1 MKRLQVWMP
10 LLFSLVLIVGM
21 VIGSALRQNVPSSR
35 GIFNSGKRSV
45 LQEVVDL
52 VNLKYVD
59 KVNTDTLTDDAIQ
72 AMLAHLDPHS
82 VFIPASNV
90 EEINEDLQGNFEGIG
105 VEFFIIDDTVHV
117 TNVLSD
123 GPSDKAGIKVGD
135 KFLKVGDSLV
145 AGHGITGDKI
155 KNFLRGLGGSK
166 IAVTMLRN
174 GKTIQAAITRGTIPL
189 YSVDA
194 AYMID
199 TTTGYIHLNK
209 FSGTTYEEFMK
220 AMETLQQKGMKK
232 LIFDLRGNGG
242 GILTEATDIVDEFL
256 DDERLIVYT
265 QGVKQEK
272 IEYHCKRPGLFEKG
286 KLVLLV
292 DESSASA
299 SEVVAGALQ
308 DWDRATIIGRRTFGK
323 GLVQEQYDL
332 SDGSALRL
340 TVARYYTP
348 IGRNIQKPYNK
359 GRAAY
364 NEELAERFENGELV
378 NGDTVTKHTG
388 PAFKTR
394 SGRIVYGGGGIT
406 PDIFIPFDTA
416 TFSSNVYVLFDNQ
429 LFSKFIYTYYQQNKT
444 WFDQFKDPADFARRF
459 TDTRTAWNSLVSY
472 AGKNS
477 VNIGNVPERDKLE
490 IEKRI
495 KTWMAR
501 QIWRMEGYYE
511 VSNADDTA
519 ITKAMEEMKKPAP
532 VTEERK
538 SLPALKRVE

>member
-10 LLFSLVLIVGM
+10 LLFSVVLIVGM
-21 VIGSALRQNVPSSR
+21 FIGSALRQNVPSSR

-45 LQEVVDL
+45 LQEVMDL
-52 VNLKYVD
+52 VKLKYVD
-59 KVNTDTLTDDAIQ
+59 KVNTDTLTEDAIQ

-123 GPSDKAGIKVGD
+123 GPSDKAGLQVGD
-135 KFLKVGDSLV
+135 KFLKVGDSV
-145 AGHGITGDKI
+145 VTGKSINGDKI
-155 KNFLRGLGGSK
+155 KTFLRGTGGSK
-166 IAVTMLRN
+166 VQVTVLRN
-174 GKTIQAAITRGTIPL
+174 GKQISTAITRGTIPI

-194 AYMID
+194 SYMVD
-199 TTTGYIHLNK
+199 STTGYIHLNK

-220 AMETLQQKGMKK
+220 AMETLEAKGMKK
-232 LIFDLRGNGG
+232 LVFDLRGNGG

-265 QGVKQEK
+265 QGNKSEK
-272 IEYHCKRPGLFEKG
+272 MEYHCKRPGLFEKG

-359 GRAAY
+359 GRDAY
-364 NEELAERFENGELV
+364 NEELAQRFENGELV
-378 NGDTVTKHTG
+378 NGDTVAKHTG
-388 PAFKTR
+388 PAFKTKK
-394 SGRIVYGGGGIT
+394 GRTVYGGGGIT

-429 LFSKFIYTYYQQNKT
+429 LFSKFIYIYYQQNKAY
-444 WFDQFKDPADFARRF
+444 FDQFKNPADYARRYN
-459 TDTRTAWNSLVSY
+459 DTRTAWNSLIAY
-472 AGKNS
+472 ANKNS
-477 VNIGNVPERDKLE
+477 VNVQNVPDRDKVE
-490 IEKRI
+490 VEKRI
-495 KTWMAR
+495 KTWLAR

-511 VSNADDTA
+511 VSNSDDAA
-519 ITKAMEEMKKPAP
+519 ITRAMEEMKAP
-532 VTEERK
+532 
-538 SLPALKRVE
+538 

>member
-10 LLFSLVLIVGM
+10 LLFSLVLVLGM
-21 VIGSALRQNVPSSR
+21 VIGSALRDNVPNSR
-35 GIFNSGKRSV
+35 GIFNRGKRSV

-52 VNLKYVD
+52 VNLRYVD
-59 KVNTDTLTDDAIQ
+59 KVNTDTLAGEAIQ

-105 VEFFIIDDTVHV
+105 VEFFIIEDTVHV

-123 GPSDKAGIKVGD
+123 GPSDKAGLKVGD
-135 KFLKVGDSLV
+135 KFLRVGDSAV
-145 AGHGITGDKI
+145 AGKSITGDKI
-155 KNFLRGLGGSK
+155 KNLLRGIGGSK
-166 IAVTMLRN
+166 VNVTVLRN
-174 GKTIQAAITRGTIPL
+174 GKPVQAVITRGTIPL

-220 AMETLQQKGMKK
+220 AMETLEQKGMKK

-265 QGVKQEK
+265 QGNKQEK
-272 IEYHCKRPGLFEKG
+272 IEYRCKRPGLFETG

-348 IGRNIQKPYNK
+348 LGRNIQKPYNK
-359 GRAAY
+359 GRDAY
-364 NEELAERFENGELV
+364 NEELAERFANGELV

-388 PAFKTR
+388 PAFKTKK
-394 SGRIVYGGGGIT
+394 GRIVYGGGGIT
-406 PDIFIPFDTA
+406 PDVFIPFDTA

-429 LFSKFIYTYYQQNKT
+429 LFSKFIYTYYQQNKGY
-444 WFDQFKDPADFARRF
+444 FDQFKDPADFARRYN
-459 TDTRTAWNSLVSY
+459 DTRTAWNSLISY

-477 VNIGNVPERDKLE
+477 VNIQSVPERDKVE

-495 KTWMAR
+495 KTWLAR

-519 ITKAMEEMKKPAP
+519 ISKAMDE
-532 VTEERK
+532 VR
-538 SLPALKRVE
+538 R

>member
-10 LLFSLVLIVGM
+10 LLFSLVLIAGM
-21 VIGSALRQNVPSSR
+21 WIGSGLRQNVPSSR
-35 GIFNSGKRSV
+35 GIFNSAKRSV

-59 KVNTDTLTDDAIQ
+59 KVNTDTLTEDAVQ

-82 VFIPASNV
+82 VFIPAASL

-117 TNVLSD
+117 TNVLSG
-123 GPSDKAGIKVGD
+123 GPSDKAGLQVGD
-135 KFLKVGDSLV
+135 RFVKVGDSVV
-145 AGHGITGDKI
+145 AGGHITADKI
-155 KNFLRGLGGSK
+155 KNFLRGESGSK
-166 IAVTMLRN
+166 VQVTMMRDN
-174 GKTIQAAITRGTIPL
+174 KPVQTTITRGTIPL

-194 AYMID
+194 SYMID
-199 TTTGYIHLNK
+199 TATGYIHLNK
-209 FSGTTYEEFMK
+209 FSGTTYEEFMS
-220 AMETLQQKGMKK
+220 ALETLQKKGMKK
-232 LIFDLRGNGG
+232 LVFDLRGNGG

-256 DDERLIVYT
+256 DDEKLIVYT
-265 QGVKQEK
+265 QGDKQDK
-272 IEYHCKRPGLFEKG
+272 MEYHCKRPGLFETG

-348 IGRNIQKPYNK
+348 IGRNIQKPYNN

-364 NEELAERFENGELV
+364 NEELAERFEKGELV
-378 NGDTVTKHTG
+378 NGDTVTVHNG
-388 PAFKTR
+388 PAFKTKK
-394 SGRIVYGGGGIT
+394 GRIVYGGGGIT
-406 PDIFIPFDTA
+406 PDIFVPFDTA

-429 LFSKFIYTYYQQNKT
+429 LFSKFIYTYYQQHKAF
-444 WFDQFKDPADFARRF
+444 FDQFKTPADFALRY
-459 TDTRTAWNSLVSY
+459 TQTAQAWNDLVSY
-472 AGKNS
+472 AGKNA
-477 VNIGNVPERDKLE
+477 VTLQNIPERDKME
-490 IEKRI
+490 IQKRI
-495 KTWMAR
+495 KTWLAR
-501 QIWRMEGYYE
+501 QIWRMEGYYQ
-511 VSNADDTA
+511 VSNAEDA
-519 ITKAMEEMKKPAP
+519 AVAKALDIIK
-532 VTEERK
+532 RK
-538 SLPALKRVE
+538 

>member
-1 MKRLQVWMP
+1 MKRLQVWLP
-10 LLFSLVLIVGM
+10 LLFSLVLIAGM
-21 VIGSALRQNVPSSR
+21 WIGSGLQKNIPNSR
-35 GIFNSGKRSV
+35 GIFNSNKRSV

-59 KVNTDTLTDDAIQ
+59 KVNTDTLTEDAVK

-82 VFIPASNV
+82 VFIPAASLT
-90 EEINEDLQGNFEGIG
+90 EINEDLQGNFEGIG

-117 TNVLSD
+117 TNVLAG
-123 GPSDKAGIKVGD
+123 GPSDKAG
-135 KFLKVGDSLV
+135 LKVGDRFIKVNDSVV
-145 AGHGITGDKI
+145 AGNRITADKI
-155 KNFLRGLGGSK
+155 KSLLRGPSGSK
-166 IAVTMLRN
+166 VAVTMLRN
-174 GKTIQAAITRGTIPL
+174 NQPVQTTITRGTIPL

-194 AYMID
+194 AYMIN

-220 AMETLQQKGMKK
+220 AMEDLKKKGMTQ

-256 DDERLIVYT
+256 DDDKLIVYT
-265 QGVKQEK
+265 QGDKQEK
-272 IEYHCKRPGLFEKG
+272 IEYNCKRPGLFETG

-348 IGRNIQKPYNK
+348 IGRNIQKSYTN
-359 GRAAY
+359 GRQAY
-364 NEELAERFENGELV
+364 HDEVAERLEKGELV
-378 NGDTVTKHTG
+378 NGDTVTHHTG
-388 PAFKTR
+388 PAYKTKK
-394 SGRIVYGGGGIT
+394 GRIVYGGGGIT
-406 PDIFIPFDTA
+406 PDIFVPFDTA
-416 TFSSNVYVLFDNQ
+416 SFSSNVFVLFDNQ
-429 LFSKFIYTYYQQNKT
+429 LFSKFIYTYYEENKAF
-444 WFDQFKDPADFARRF
+444 FDQFKNPADFAKRF
-459 TDTRTAWNSLVSY
+459 TQTEEAWNRLLAY
-472 AGKNS
+472 AAKNS
-477 VNIGNVPERDKLE
+477 VVLKIVPERDKHE
-490 IEKRI
+490 MQKRI
-495 KTWMAR
+495 KTWLAR

-511 VSNADDTA
+511 VNNMEDAGVL
-519 ITKAMEEMKKPAP
+519 KALEVLSK
-532 VTEERK
+532 
-538 SLPALKRVE
+538 

>member
-1 MKRLQVWMP
+1 MKRLQVWLP
-10 LLFSLVLIVGM
+10 LLFSLVLIAGM
-21 VIGSALRQNVPSSR
+21 WIGSGLRKNVPSSR

-59 KVNTDTLTDDAIQ
+59 KVNTDTLTEDAVQ

-82 VFIPASNV
+82 VFIPATNLT
-90 EEINEDLQGNFEGIG
+90 EINEDLQGNFEGIG

-117 TNVLSD
+117 TNVLAG
-123 GPSDKAGIKVGD
+123 GPSDKAGLQVGD
-135 KFLKVGDSLV
+135 RFVKVGDSVV
-145 AGHGITGDKI
+145 ASRHITADRI
-155 KNFLRGLGGSK
+155 KNFLRGAGGSK
-166 IAVTMLRN
+166 VPVTMLRDH
-174 GKTIQAAITRGTIPL
+174 KIVQTIITRGTIPL

-194 AYMID
+194 TYMID
-199 TTTGYIHLNK
+199 TATGYIHLNK
-209 FSGTTYEEFMK
+209 FAGTTYEEFMS
-220 AMETLQQKGMKK
+220 AVEALQKKGMKK

-256 DDERLIVYT
+256 DEDKLVTYT
-265 QGVKQEK
+265 QGDKQEK
-272 IEYHCKRPGLFEKG
+272 YEYKTKRPGLFEKG
-286 KLVLLV
+286 KVALLV

-348 IGRNIQKPYNK
+348 LGRNIQKSYSG
-359 GRAAY
+359 GRQAY
-364 NEELAERFENGELV
+364 NDEVATRFENGELI
-378 NGDTVTKHTG
+378 NGDTVSVHNG
-388 PAFKTR
+388 PAFKTKG
-394 SGRIVYGGGGIT
+394 GRTVYGGGGIT
-406 PDIFIPFDTA
+406 PDIFVPFDTA

-429 LFSKFIYTYYQQNKT
+429 LFSKFIYSYYQQNKSFFAQYKT
-444 WFDQFKDPADFARRF
+444 PLDFALRF
-459 TDTRTAWNSLVSY
+459 TQTEPAWNSLLAY
-472 AGKNS
+472 AGKNAVKLS
-477 VNIGNVPERDKLE
+477 NVPERDRLE
-490 IEKRI
+490 IQKRI

-511 VSNADDTA
+511 VSNAEDA
-519 ITKAMEEMKKPAP
+519 AVRKALDVIK
-532 VTEERK
+532 
-538 SLPALKRVE
+538 

>member
-1 MKRLQVWMP
+1 MP
-10 LLFSLVLIVGM
+10 LLFSIVLIAGM
-21 VIGSALRQNVPSSR
+21 FIGSALRQNVPSSR

-52 VNLKYVD
+52 VNMKYVD
-59 KVNTDTLTDDAIQ
+59 KVNTDTLTEDAIQ

-105 VEFFIIDDTVHV
+105 VEFFIIGDTVHV
-117 TNVLSD
+117 TNVLPG
-123 GPSDKAGIKVGD
+123 GPSDKAGLQVGD
-135 KFLKVGDSLV
+135 KFLLVGDTAV
-145 AGHGITGDKI
+145 AGKSITADKI
-155 KNFLRGLGGSK
+155 KNLLRGESGSK
-166 IAVTMLRN
+166 VQVTVVRN
-174 GKTIQAAITRGTIPL
+174 NKKVQTLITRGTIPL

-194 AYMID
+194 SYMID

-220 AMETLQQKGMKK
+220 AMEDLEQKGMKK

-242 GILTEATDIVDEFL
+242 GILSEATDIADEFL
-256 DDERLIVYT
+256 DNERLIVYT
-265 QGVKQEK
+265 QGEKQEK
-272 IEYHCKRPGLFEKG
+272 TEYHCKRPGLFEKG

-378 NGDTVTKHTG
+378 NGDTVSNHTG
-388 PAFKTR
+388 PAFKTK
-394 SGRIVYGGGGIT
+394 SGRTVYGGGGIT

-429 LFSKFIYTYYQQNKT
+429 LFSKFIYVYYQQNKAY
-444 WFDQFKDPADFARRF
+444 FDQFKNPADFARRYN
-459 TDTRTAWNSLVSY
+459 DTRTAWNSLMSY
-472 AGKNS
+472 AAQNS
-477 VNIGNVPERDKLE
+477 VHVQNIPERDKLD

-495 KTWMAR
+495 KTWLAR

-511 VSNADDTA
+511 VSNADDAA
-519 ITKAMEEMKKPAP
+519 ISKALSEMKK
-532 VTEERK
+532 
-538 SLPALKRVE
+538 

>member
-10 LLFSLVLIVGM
+10 LLFSIVLIAGM
-21 VIGSALRQNVPSSR
+21 FIGSALRQNVPSSR

-52 VNLKYVD
+52 VNMKYVD
-59 KVNTDTLTDDAIQ
+59 KVNTDTLTEDAIQ

-105 VEFFIIDDTVHV
+105 VEFFIIGDTVHV
-117 TNVLSD
+117 TNVLPG
-123 GPSDKAGIKVGD
+123 GPSDKAGLQVGD
-135 KFLKVGDSLV
+135 KFLLVGDTAV
-145 AGHGITGDKI
+145 AGKSITADKI
-155 KNFLRGLGGSK
+155 KNLLRGESGSK
-166 IAVTMLRN
+166 VQVTVVRN
-174 GKTIQAAITRGTIPL
+174 NKKVQTLITRGTIPL

-194 AYMID
+194 SYMID

-220 AMETLQQKGMKK
+220 AMEDLEQKGMKK

-242 GILTEATDIVDEFL
+242 GILSEATDIADEFL
-256 DDERLIVYT
+256 DNERLIVYT
-265 QGVKQEK
+265 QGEKQEK
-272 IEYHCKRPGLFEKG
+272 TEYHCKRPGLFEKG

-378 NGDTVTKHTG
+378 NGDTVSNHTG
-388 PAFKTR
+388 PAFKTK
-394 SGRIVYGGGGIT
+394 SGRTVYGGGGIT

-429 LFSKFIYTYYQQNKT
+429 LFSKFIYVYYQQNKAY
-444 WFDQFKDPADFARRF
+444 FDQFKNPADFARRYN
-459 TDTRTAWNSLVSY
+459 DTRTAWNSLMSY
-472 AGKNS
+472 AAQNS
-477 VNIGNVPERDKLE
+477 VHVQNIPERDKLD

-495 KTWMAR
+495 KTWLAR

-511 VSNADDTA
+511 VSNADDAA
-519 ITKAMEEMKKPAP
+519 ISKALSEMKK
-532 VTEERK
+532 
-538 SLPALKRVE
+538 

>member
-10 LLFSLVLIVGM
+10 LLFSIVLIAGM
-21 VIGSALRQNVPSSR
+21 FIGSALRQNIPSRR

-52 VNLKYVD
+52 VNMKYVD
-59 KVNTDTLTDDAIQ
+59 TVNTDTLTEDAIQ

-105 VEFFIIDDTVHV
+105 VEFFIINDTVHI
-117 TNVLSD
+117 TNVLSN
-123 GPSDKAGIKVGD
+123 GPSDKAGLQVGD
-135 KFLKVGDSLV
+135 KFLKVGDSTV
-145 AGHGITGDKI
+145 AGHGITADRI
-155 KNFLRGLGGSK
+155 KNLLRGVGGSK
-166 IAVTMLRN
+166 VQVAVLRN
-174 GKTIQAAITRGTIPL
+174 NKQVQTSITRGTIPL

-194 AYMID
+194 SYMID

-209 FSGTTYEEFMK
+209 FSGTTYEEFMS
-220 AMETLQQKGMKK
+220 AMEALQKKGMKK

-242 GILTEATDIVDEFL
+242 GILNEATDIVDEFL
-256 DDERLIVYT
+256 DDEKLIVYT
-265 QGVKQEK
+265 QGNKSEK
-272 IEYHCKRPGLFEKG
+272 TEYHCKRPGLFEKG

-359 GRAAY
+359 GREAY
-364 NEELAERFENGELV
+364 NEELAQRFENGELV
-378 NGDTVTKHTG
+378 NGDTATKHTG
-388 PAFKTR
+388 PAFKTK
-394 SGRIVYGGGGIT
+394 GGHTVYGGGGIT

-416 TFSSNVYVLFDNQ
+416 TFSSNVYMLFDNQ
-429 LFSKFIYTYYQQNKT
+429 LFSKFIYEYYEQNKT
-444 WFDQFKDPADFARRF
+444 YFDKFKTPADFAKGYN
-459 TDTRTAWNSLVSY
+459 DTHTAWNSLVSY
-472 AGKNS
+472 AAKNS
-477 VNIGNVPERDKLE
+477 VNVQNVPDRDRQE

-495 KTWMAR
+495 KTWLAR

-511 VSNADDTA
+511 VSNTDDMA
-519 ITKAMEEMKKPAP
+519 ITRALSELKK
-532 VTEERK
+532 
-538 SLPALKRVE
+538 

>member
-1 MKRLQVWMP
+1 MP
-10 LLFSLVLIVGM
+10 LLFSIVLIAGM
-21 VIGSALRQNVPSSR
+21 FIGSSLRQNVPSSR

-59 KVNTDTLTDDAIQ
+59 KVNTDTLTEDAIQ

-82 VFIPASNV
+82 VFIPASSL

-105 VEFFIIDDTVHV
+105 VEFFIINDTVHI

-123 GPSDKAGIKVGD
+123 GPSDKAGLQVGDKFIKVGD
-135 KFLKVGDSLV
+135 SVV
-145 AGHGITGDKI
+145 AGHGITADKI
-155 KNFLRGLGGSK
+155 KNFLRGVSGSK
-166 IAVTMLRN
+166 VQVAVLRN
-174 GKTIQAAITRGTIPL
+174 NKQIQTIITRGTIPL

-194 AYMID
+194 SYMID
-199 TTTGYIHLNK
+199 TATGYIHLNK

-242 GILTEATDIVDEFL
+242 GILTEATDIADEFL
-256 DDERLIVYT
+256 EGDKLIVYT
-265 QGVKQEK
+265 QGNKQEK
-272 IEYHCKRPGLFEKG
+272 TEYHCKRPGLFEKG

-299 SEVVAGALQ
+299 SEVLAGALQ
-308 DWDRATIIGRRTFGK
+308 DWDRATLIGRRTFGK

-332 SDGSALRL
+332 SNGSALRL

-348 IGRNIQKPYNK
+348 LGRNIQKPYNK
-359 GRAAY
+359 GREAY

-378 NGDTVTKHTG
+378 NGDTVNHHSG
-388 PAFKTR
+388 PAFKTK

-406 PDIFIPFDTA
+406 PDLFIPFDTA
-416 TFSSNVYVLFDNQ
+416 TFASNVYVLFDNQ
-429 LFSKFIYTYYQQNKT
+429 LFSKFIYTYYQQNKPY
-444 WFDQFKDPADFARRF
+444 FDQYKNPADFAKRF
-459 TDTRTAWNSLVSY
+459 NETRTAWNSLVTY
-472 AGKNS
+472 AARNA
-477 VNIGNVPERDKLE
+477 VNLQNVPERDKQE

-495 KTWMAR
+495 KTWLAR

-511 VSNADDTA
+511 VSNAEDTA
-519 ITKAMEEMKKPAP
+519 IKKALVEMKK
-532 VTEERK
+532 
-538 SLPALKRVE
+538 

>member
-10 LLFSLVLIVGM
+10 LLFSLVLIAGM
-21 VIGSALRQNVPSSR
+21 WIGSGLRQNVPSSR
-35 GIFNSGKRSV
+35 GIFNNGKRSV

-52 VNLKYVD
+52 VNMKYVD
-59 KVNTDTLTDDAIQ
+59 KVNTDTLTEDAVQ

-82 VFIPASNV
+82 VFIPASSL

-117 TNVLSD
+117 TNVLSG
-123 GPSDKAGIKVGD
+123 GPSDKAGLQVGD
-135 KFLKVGDSLV
+135 RFVKVGDSLV
-145 AGHGITGDKI
+145 AGKLITADKI
-155 KNFLRGLGGSK
+155 KNFLRGPGGSK
-166 IAVTMLRN
+166 VQVTMWRDN
-174 GKTIQAAITRGTIPL
+174 KAVQTTITRGTIPL

-194 AYMID
+194 SYMID
-199 TTTGYIHLNK
+199 TATGYIHLNK
-209 FSGTTYEEFMK
+209 FSGTTYEEFMN
-220 AMETLQQKGMKK
+220 AMEDLTKKGMKQ

-256 DDERLIVYT
+256 DNEKLIVYT
-265 QGVKQEK
+265 QGDKQDK
-272 IEYHCKRPGLFEKG
+272 MEYHCKRPGQFEKG

-308 DWDRATIIGRRTFGK
+308 DWDRATIVGRRTFGK

-348 IGRNIQKPYNK
+348 IGRNIQKPYGN
-359 GRAAY
+359 GRQAY

-378 NGDTVTKHTG
+378 NGDTVTPHNG
-388 PAFKTR
+388 PAFETKIKKR
-394 SGRIVYGGGGIT
+394 VVYGGGGIT

-429 LFSKFIYTYYQQNKT
+429 LFSKFIYTYYQQNKAF
-444 WFDQFKDPADFARRF
+444 FDQFKNPADFAVRF
-459 TDTRTAWNSLVSY
+459 TQTAQAWNSLINY
-472 AGKNS
+472 ATKSS
-477 VNIGNVPERDKLE
+477 VAIQNVPERDKQE
-490 IEKRI
+490 IQKRI
-495 KTWMAR
+495 KTWLAR

-511 VSNADDTA
+511 VSNSADA
-519 ITKAMEEMKKPAP
+519 AVVKALEAVKK
-532 VTEERK
+532 
-538 SLPALKRVE
+538 

>member
-10 LLFSLVLIVGM
+10 LLFSIVLIAGM
-21 VIGSALRQNVPSSR
+21 FIGSALRQNVPGSR

-105 VEFFIIDDTVHV
+105 VEFFIIDDTVHI

-123 GPSDKAGIKVGD
+123 GPSDKAGLQVGD
-135 KFLKVGDSLV
+135 RFLKVNDTVV
-145 AGHGITGDKI
+145 AGHGVTGDKI
-155 KNFLRGLGGSK
+155 KNLLRGVGGSK
-166 IAVTMLRN
+166 VLVSVLRN
-174 GKTIQAAITRGTIPL
+174 GKPLQTTITRGTIPL

-199 TTTGYIHLNK
+199 STTGYIHLNK
-209 FSGTTYEEFMK
+209 FSGTTYEEFMR
-220 AMETLQQKGMKK
+220 AMENLQQKGLKK

-242 GILTEATDIVDEFL
+242 GILTEATDIADEFL
-256 DDERLIVYT
+256 DDEKLIVYT
-265 QGVKQEK
+265 QGNKQDK
-272 IEYHCKRPGLFEKG
+272 TEYHCKRPGLFEKG

-332 SDGSALRL
+332 TDGSALRL

-348 IGRNIQKPYNK
+348 IGRNIQKPYNN

-364 NEELAERFENGELV
+364 NEELAHRYENGELV
-378 NGDTVTKHTG
+378 NGDTAVKHTG
-388 PAFKTR
+388 PAFKTK

-416 TFSSNVYVLFDNQ
+416 TFTSNVYVLYDNQ
-429 LFSKFIYTYYQQNKT
+429 LFSKFIYTYYQQNKAF
-444 WFDQFKDPADFARRF
+444 FDQFKNPADFARRY
-459 TDTRTAWNSLVSY
+459 TDTRTAWNSLLQY
-472 AGKNS
+472 AAKSS
-477 VNIGNVPERDKLE
+477 VTLQNIPERDIKE
-490 IEKRI
+490 MEQRI
-495 KTWMAR
+495 KTLLAR
-501 QIWRMEGYYE
+501 QIWRTEGYYE
-511 VSNADDTA
+511 VSNTDDAA
-519 ITKAMEEMKKPAP
+519 IRRAMMEMK
-532 VTEERK
+532 TH
-538 SLPALKRVE
+538 

>member
-10 LLFSLVLIVGM
+10 LLFSLVLIAGM
-21 VIGSALRQNVPSSR
+21 FIGSALRQNVPGSR

-59 KVNTDTLTDDAIQ
+59 KVNTDTLTEDAIQ

-82 VFIPASNV
+82 VFIPATNV

-117 TNVLSD
+117 TNVLSG
-123 GPSDKAGIKVGD
+123 GPSDKAGLQVGD
-135 KFLKVGDSLV
+135 KFLKVGDSVV
-145 AGHGITGDKI
+145 AGKTINGDKI
-155 KNFLRGLGGSK
+155 KNFLRGVGGSK
-166 IAVTMLRN
+166 VQVTVLRN
-174 GKTIQAAITRGTIPL
+174 GKQIQAAITRGTIPL

-194 AYMID
+194 SYMID
-199 TTTGYIHLNK
+199 TATGYIHLNK

-220 AMETLQQKGMKK
+220 AMETLEAKGMKK

-242 GILTEATDIVDEFL
+242 GILSEATDIADEFL
-256 DDERLIVYT
+256 TDDRLIVYT
-265 QGVKQEK
+265 KGNKQDK
-272 IEYHCKRPGLFEKG
+272 IEYNSKRPGLFEKG

-332 SDGSALRL
+332 TDGSALRL

-348 IGRNIQKPYNK
+348 LGRNIQKPYNK
-359 GRAAY
+359 GRDAY
-364 NEELAERFENGELV
+364 NDELAERFENGELV

-388 PAFKTR
+388 PAFKTK

-429 LFSKFIYTYYQQNKT
+429 LFSKFIYIYYQQNKAY
-444 WFDQFKDPADFARRF
+444 FDQFKNPADFIRRF
-459 TDTRTAWNSLVSY
+459 SDTRTAWNSLVSY
-472 AGKNS
+472 ATKNAIN
-477 VNIGNVPERDKLE
+477 VQNIPERDKVE
-490 IEKRI
+490 VEKRI
-495 KTWMAR
+495 KTWLAR

-511 VSNADDTA
+511 VSNADDAA
-519 ITKAMEEMKKPAP
+519 INKAMAEMKK
-532 VTEERK
+532 
-538 SLPALKRVE
+538 

>member
-10 LLFSLVLIVGM
+10 LLFSFVLILGM
-21 VIGSALRQNVPSSR
+21 FIGSALRQNVPGSR

-59 KVNTDTLTDDAIQ
+59 KVNTDTLTEDAVQ

-82 VFIPASNV
+82 VFIPAASV

-123 GPSDKAGIKVGD
+123 GPSDKAGLQVGD
-135 KFLKVGDSLV
+135 KFLKVGDTV
-145 AGHGITGDKI
+145 VTGNAINGDKI
-155 KNFLRGLGGSK
+155 KNFLRGVGGSK
-166 IAVTMLRN
+166 VEVTVLRN
-174 GKTIQAAITRGTIPL
+174 GKQIKTSITRGTIPL

-199 TTTGYIHLNK
+199 TATGYIHLNK

-220 AMETLQQKGMKK
+220 AMETLQAKGMTK

-256 DDERLIVYT
+256 GNERLIVYT
-265 QGVKQEK
+265 QGNKQEK
-272 IEYHCKRPGLFEKG
+272 IEYHCKRPGLFETG

-299 SEVVAGALQ
+299 SEVIAGALQ
-308 DWDRATIIGRRTFGK
+308 DWDRATIVGRRTFGK

-359 GRAAY
+359 GREAY
-364 NEELAERFENGELV
+364 NKELAERFENGELI
-378 NGDTVTKHTG
+378 NGDTVTKHNG
-388 PAFKTR
+388 PAYKTK
-394 SGRIVYGGGGIT
+394 SGRVVYGGGGIT
-406 PDIFIPFDTA
+406 PDVFIPFDTA

-429 LFSKFIYTYYQQNKT
+429 LFSKFIYIYYQENKSY
-444 WFDQFKDPADFARRF
+444 FDQFKNPADFARRY
-459 TDTRTAWNSLVSY
+459 TDTRTAWNSLLTY
-472 AGKNS
+472 AGKNA
-477 VNIGNVPERDKLE
+477 VTVQNVPERDKLE

-495 KTWMAR
+495 KTWLAR

-511 VSNADDTA
+511 VSNTDDA
-519 ITKAMEEMKKPAP
+519 AFTKAIAETKK
-532 VTEERK
+532 
-538 SLPALKRVE
+538 

>member
-1 MKRLQVWMP
+1 MP

-21 VIGSALRQNVPSSR
+21 FIGSALRQNVPGSR
-35 GIFNSGKRSV
+35 GIFNSGKRST

-59 KVNTDTLTDDAIQ
+59 KVNTDTLTEDAIQ

-82 VFIPASNV
+82 VFIPAANV

-117 TNVLSD
+117 TNVLAD
-123 GPSDKAGIKVGD
+123 GPSDKAGIQVGD

-145 AGHGITGDKI
+145 AGRAITGDKI
-155 KNFLRGLGGSK
+155 KNYLRGVGGSK
-166 IAVTMLRN
+166 IAVTVLRK
-174 GKTIQAAITRGTIPL
+174 GKTVNASITRGTIPL

-194 AYMID
+194 AYMMDSTI
-199 TTTGYIHLNK
+199 GYIHLDK

-220 AMETLQQKGMKK
+220 AMETLEQKGMKK

-265 QGVKQEK
+265 QGNKQDK
-272 IEYHCKRPGLFEKG
+272 VEYHCKRPGLFEKG

-292 DESSASA
+292 DETSASA

-308 DWDRATIIGRRTFGK
+308 DWDRATIVGRRTFGK

-364 NEELAERFENGELV
+364 NEELAERFANGELV

-388 PAFKTR
+388 PAFKTK
-394 SGRIVYGGGGIT
+394 SGRLVYGGGGIT
-406 PDIFIPFDTA
+406 PDVFIPFDTA

-429 LFSKFIYTYYQQNKT
+429 LFSKFIYIYYQQNKAY
-444 WFDQFKDPADFARRF
+444 FDQFKNPADFARRYN
-459 TDTRTAWNSLVSY
+459 DTRTAWNSLISY
-472 AGKNS
+472 AAKNAIT
-477 VNIGNVPERDKLE
+477 VQNIPERDKAD

-495 KTWMAR
+495 KTWLAR
-501 QIWRMEGYYE
+501 QIWRTEGYYE
-511 VSNADDTA
+511 VSNADDAA
-519 ITKAMEEMKKPAP
+519 INKAMIEMKTP
-532 VTEERK
+532 
-538 SLPALKRVE
+538 

>member
-10 LLFSLVLIVGM
+10 LLFSLVLIGGM
-21 VIGSALRQNVPSSR
+21 YIGSALRQNIPTSR

-52 VNLKYVD
+52 VKLKYVD
-59 KVNTDTLTDDAIQ
+59 KVNTDTLTEDAVQ

-82 VFIPASNV
+82 VFIPATNV

-123 GPSDKAGIKVGD
+123 GPSDKAGLRVGD
-135 KFLKVGDSLV
+135 KFLKVGDSAV
-145 AGHGITGDKI
+145 AGKTITGDKI
-155 KNFLRGLGGSK
+155 KNFLRGIGGSK
-166 IAVTMLRN
+166 VEVTLLRN
-174 GKTIQAAITRGTIPL
+174 GKQIKTSITRGTIPL

-194 AYMID
+194 SYMID
-199 TTTGYIHLNK
+199 TATGYIHLNK

-220 AMETLQQKGMKK
+220 AMETLQGKGMKK

-242 GILTEATDIVDEFL
+242 GILTEATEIVDEFL
-256 DDERLIVYT
+256 ENERLIVYT
-265 QGVKQEK
+265 QGTKQDK

-308 DWDRATIIGRRTFGK
+308 DWDRATIVGRRTFGK

-359 GRAAY
+359 GRDAY

-378 NGDTVTKHTG
+378 NGDTVTKHIG
-388 PAFKTR
+388 PAFKTK

-429 LFSKFIYTYYQQNKT
+429 LFSKFIYIYYQQNKVY
-444 WFDQFKDPADFARRF
+444 FDQFKNPADFARRF
-459 TDTRTAWNSLVSY
+459 TDTRIAWNSLVSY
-472 AGKNS
+472 ATKNS
-477 VNIGNVPERDKLE
+477 INVQNIPERDKLE

-495 KTWMAR
+495 KTWLAR

-511 VSNADDTA
+511 VSNADDPA
-519 ITKAMEEMKKPAP
+519 LAKALAEMKTP
-532 VTEERK
+532 
-538 SLPALKRVE
+538 

>member
-1 MKRLQVWMP
+1 MKRLKVWMP
-10 LLFSLVLIVGM
+10 LLFSIVLIAGM
-21 VIGSALRQNVPSSR
+21 FIGSALRQNVPSSR

-52 VNLKYVD
+52 VNMKYVD
-59 KVNTDTLTDDAIQ
+59 KVNTDTLTEDAIQ

-82 VFIPASNV
+82 VFIPASNL

-123 GPSDKAGIKVGD
+123 GPSDKAGLQVGD
-135 KFLKVGDSLV
+135 KFLKVGDSVV
-145 AGHGITGDKI
+145 AGHNITADKI
-155 KNFLRGLGGSK
+155 KNFLRGAGGSK
-166 IAVTMLRN
+166 VQVTVLRN
-174 GKTIQAAITRGTIPL
+174 KQQIQTTITRSTIPL

-199 TTTGYIHLNK
+199 TATGYIHLNK

-256 DDERLIVYT
+256 DDEKLIVYT
-265 QGVKQEK
+265 QGVRSEK
-272 IEYHCKRPGLFEKG
+272 MEYHCKRPGLFEKG
-286 KLVLLV
+286 KLILLV
-292 DESSASA
+292 DEGSASA

-359 GRAAY
+359 GREAY
-364 NEELAERFENGELV
+364 NEEVAQRFENGELV
-378 NGDTVTKHTG
+378 NGDTATNHTG
-388 PAFKTR
+388 PAYKTK

-416 TFSSNVYVLFDNQ
+416 SFASNVYLLFDNQ
-429 LFSKFIYTYYQQNKT
+429 LFSKFIYEYYEQNKAY
-444 WFDQFKDPADFARRF
+444 FDQFKNPVDFAHRYD
-459 TDTRTAWNSLVSY
+459 DTHAAWNSLVTY
-472 AGKNS
+472 AAKNS
-477 VNIGNVPERDKLE
+477 LNLQNVPEHDKQE

-495 KTWMAR
+495 KTWLAR

-511 VSNADDTA
+511 VSNTDDAA
-519 ITKAMEEMKKPAP
+519 IKRALSEMKK
-532 VTEERK
+532 
-538 SLPALKRVE
+538 